1 MFVGL
6 DFLKFGPVSTHNAI
20 ICALRQLKGSPWWT
34 MCLTCSSKN
43 EPGKRLVVVLLELG
57 GVVVWKSS
65 QDFPENQLT
74 VMKIGSVY
82 HLADVDTIMRDL
94 NAIEAVLTRSEG

>member
-1 MFVGL
+1 
-6 DFLKFGPVSTHNAI
+6 
-20 ICALRQLKGSPWWT
+20 
-34 MCLTCSSKN
+34 MCVTCSSKN
-43 EPGKRLVVVLLELG
+43 GPGKRLVVVLLEL

-74 VMKIGSVY
+74 VMKIGSIY

-94 NAIEAVLTRSEG
+94 NAIKAVLTRSEGAKGSEVLSKRGHPGLE